1 MVKVARSCLWFWSLS
16 DRSPQDLS
24 PNGRPWSPGGPS
36 WDSSGEWERGKM
48 GRKNG
53 PSLEAKSPGSG
64 WWEEGGMRK
73 TGTREGE
80 SCSAG
85 PNQKQNWVGLWT
97 WRFLHLML
105 LLTSEMALKSKYVEL
120 TSTCLRG
127 RRGRVK
133 REAGSTCFLLDIYCF
148 KMLERGDIFHTWFLL
163 KYKVNPLCIKQ
174 QRAFLRVRTLKDS
187 CVLFC
192 FFPSGQWMTSPL
204 TPLTVYVEKLISLL
218 PIKFSCHS
226 EFLIK
231 INILIVC
238 PCLFPC
244 WERS

>member
-1 MVKVARSCLWFWSLS
+1 MAAC
-16 DRSPQDLS
+16 SP
-24 PNGRPWSPGGPS
+24 RW
-36 WDSSGEWERGKM
+36 
-48 GRKNG
+48 
-53 PSLEAKSPGSG
+53 G
-64 WWEEGGMRK
+64 WQEGGGMMKSR
-73 TGTREGE
+73 TREGE
-80 SCSAG
+80 SWKDG
-85 PNQKQNWVGLWT
+85 PNQKWVWVGLWT
-97 WRFLHLML
+97 WRFLHLTL
-105 LLTSEMALKSKYVEL
+105 LLTWETALKNNYVEHV
-120 TSTCLRG
+120 STCLCG

-133 REAGSTCFLLDIYCF
+133 REAWSTWFLLDIYCF
-148 KMLERGDIFHTWFLL
+148 RMLERDDIFHTWFLL
-163 KYKVNPLCIKQ
+163 KYKANPLCIKQ
-174 QRAFLRVRTLKDS
+174 RRAFLRVRTLKDS

-218 PIKFSCHS
+218 PIKFSCQS